1 MRRTTPPL
9 QARGDILR
17 AWTQVGTPSEVCRR
31 LQGKYG
37 RAMVN
42 TVRDWATIHS
52 HLQQMPPHGL
62 KLSRS
67 GCLWLAELGAGLDPD
82 ARSRSTY
89 KPPSERPKMLPK
101 QAKRLKRGSISHRI
115 LCYLNRNGADC
126 ASEMERALGLSRKR
140 IRCAC
145 HTLQVHRLVMAAG
158 LEMTIQHPMGERQ
171 AVVMAYRCTERG
183 REAMEAAR

>member
-1 MRRTTPPL
+1 MRRPTPPL
-9 QARGDILR
+9 KARGDILR

-31 LQGKYG
+31 LEGKYG

-67 GCLWLAELGAGLDPD
+67 GYLWVAELDAGLDPD
-82 ARSRSTY
+82 ARSRTHY
-89 KPPSERPKMLPK
+89 KPPSERPKLPS
-101 QAKRLKRGSISHRI
+101 QAKKLKRGSIPHRV
-115 LCYLNRNGADC
+115 LSYLNRHGSDC
-126 ASEMERALGLSRKR
+126 ASEMERALNVSRKR

-145 HTLQVHRLVMAAG
+145 HMLQIHRLVIAEG
-158 LEMTIQHPMGERQ
+158 IEMTIQHPMGERQ